1 MVGDAPSGEFVV
13 SRMSSWNDSGEKSQ
27 RWHEIRL
34 HGVRMRQFNGHL
46 VHPIGNRNKGS
57 IFPIKENETVVL
69 QKGSVSFPV
78 SQQAHVS

>member
-1 MVGDAPSGEFVV
+1 MPPRVNSLSVRCLAEMIVAK
-13 SRMSSWNDSGEKSQ
+13 KSQ